1 MWNLIRKDVI
11 LGRWILTVNGSIAIV
26 APLILLMTDEPP
38 PLGFYVFYVALMCAM
53 LPISLIAKEDK
64 FAATALTCSLPV
76 TRHKVV
82 TSRYLGGW
90 LIAGGWM
97 AVVLALGLLVPPI
110 RDLWGSGAG
119 NGLLTGFALIG
130 FTIAVFVPFTIRFGM
145 TGVLVGLVGLQVL
158 GMVLFLVAL
167 ATGDIEGIERTVRT
181 VVDAV
186 SDYHKTVGPLVFAGT
201 FIAGIA
207 ALNWVSWTASQRIFR
222 ARDL

>member
-1 MWNLIRKDVI
+1 MWNLVRKDMV
-11 LGRWILTVNGSIAIV
+11 LGRWILTVNGAVALV
-26 APLILLMTDEPP
+26 APLIVLVTEEP

-64 FAATALTCSLPV
+64 FSATALTCSLPV

-82 TSRYLGGW
+82 TSRYVGAW

-97 AVVLALGLLVPPI
+97 VVVLAFGLLVPQI

-119 NGLLTGFALIG
+119 NGLLTGLTLIG

-145 TGVLVGLVGLQVL
+145 TGLLVGLVGLQVL

-167 ATGDIEGIERTVRT
+167 ATGDVEGIERRVRV

-186 SDYHKTVGPLVFAGT
+186 SDYHGRVGPVIFAASV
-201 FIAGIA
+201 IAGIA
-207 ALNWVSWTASQRIFR
+207 VLNWVSWTVSQRVFR
-222 ARDL
+222 TRDL